1 MACVWGRSWILQL
14 NSLFQTRLS
23 LSLRDGR
30 DVPLT
35 KHLKSE
41 LMEPSVTGEPLA
53 LLLGVTGQV
62 GHLLLP
68 VYQP

>member
-1 MACVWGRSWILQL
+1 M
-14 NSLFQTRLS
+14 
-23 LSLRDGR
+23 GR

-35 KHLKSE
+35 KYQSE

-53 LLLGVTGQV
+53 PLLGVTGQV

-68 VYQP
+68 VYQL

>member
-1 MACVWGRSWILQL
+1 MALYGGGFVDPSAQF
-14 NSLFQTRLS
+14 SLPNKTALVS
-23 LSLRDGR
+23 EMGR

-35 KHLKSE
+35 KYQSE

-53 LLLGVTGQV
+53 PLLGVTGQV

-68 VYQP
+68 VYQL